1 MFKAVS
7 WLNLSEFKNSNPII
21 TPQFVDRRLLL
32 ITPQK
37 ITALNP
43 LVDEFLKYTYF
54 QSTIIEEM
62 LNTHFEMLSGSGF
75 GACFETYMIERF
87 QNVEKFNFAGSV
99 ITKKPLKYFTCTKNK
114 GLLIYDVNR
123 ANNESLANLI
133 LKPKSQTFPYS
144 DWIYISETEFIM
156 IQSKTRSAIDP
167 KKLNVNDEVFSNK
180 FKSFCQEFMKII
192 GQSNFLF

>member
-1 MFKAVS
+1 
-7 WLNLSEFKNSNPII
+7 
-21 TPQFVDRRLLL
+21 
-32 ITPQK
+32 
-37 ITALNP
+37 
-43 LVDEFLKYTYF
+43 
-54 QSTIIEEM
+54 
-62 LNTHFEMLSGSGF
+62 
-75 GACFETYMIERF
+75 
-87 QNVEKFNFAGSV
+87 
-99 ITKKPLKYFTCTKNK
+99 
-114 GLLIYDVNR
+114 LIYDVNR